1 MIELS
6 VIRDFVAIFGVIAGF
21 SYYVLTVRNSRK
33 AHELQVFMTIL
44 DGLNSEDKQRS
55 WAELLNSEVSSY
67 EDFLQKYDSAVNPEY
82 YGKRASV
89 WSYYNSIGYL
99 MMKGRI
105 SIETVY
111 DLLGLPAV
119 LQWNKWGDIILEVRK
134 RQGLP
139 QYFKGFEYLVTELK
153 KYQEEKSESVHYE

>member
-6 VIRDFVAIFGVIAGF
+6 VIRDLVAIFGVIAGF
-21 SYYVLTVRNSRK
+21 SYYVLTVRNTRK

-55 WAELLNSEVSSY
+55 WAELLNSDFSDY
-67 EDFLQKYDSAVNPEY
+67 EDFLRKYDSAVNPEH

-99 MMKGRI
+99 LMKGRI
-105 SIETVY
+105 SIDTVY

-119 LQWNKWGDIILEVRK
+119 LQWNKWGEIILEIREK
-134 RQGLP
+134 QELP
-139 QYFKGFEYLVTELK
+139 QYFKGFEYLVGELK
-153 KYQEEKSESVHYE
+153 RYQEQYSESVGNR

>member
-6 VIRDFVAIFGVIAGF
+6 TIRDLVAIFGVIAGF

-33 AHELQVFMTIL
+33 SHELQIFMTIL
-44 DGLNSEDKQRS
+44 DGLNSEDKQKA
-55 WAELLNSEVSSY
+55 WAELLNSEVKDY
-67 EDFLQKYDSAVNPEY
+67 DDFLQKYDSTINPEH

-99 MMKGRI
+99 LMSGRI
-105 SIETVY
+105 SIDIVY

-119 LQWNKWGDIILEVRK
+119 LQWNKWGGIILEIREK
-134 RQGLP
+134 QALP
-139 QYFKGFEYLVTELK
+139 QYFKGFEYLVDELR
-153 KYQEEKSESVHYE
+153 KYQKRNSETVSNR